1 MVVAE
6 DGVGTQCVAR
16 KLLAQQGDDLH
27 LGDIAAAQLWGHGDS
42 TSVGG
47 WGHPGPGWGHRKLAR
62 GEHWRRASCPPLPP
76 CGPGL
81 VPSAVRSP
89 QTTRARGGRPSA
101 GRLTGTHIPPF
112 LPLHSASWGGSLLP
126 PPGSIEAPRHGA
138 GDAGTRGRDEAG
150 SFPDPSPSPRPD
162 PPVMVA
168 ASRRLPAAW
177 GGVGPGGDSCGAAGS
192 SLASRGGPGC
202 HGLCLPPPRSP
213 ERRWEPQGPSSG
225 RAWGEGA
232 VRAMLGTRAA
242 SHPPAVRGP

>member
-1 MVVAE
+1 MGAQKIGAGGALEESFLPPSAPVWS
-6 DGVGTQCVAR
+6 GVGALSSQITPNHPCPGRASQR
-16 KLLAQQGDDLH
+16 R
-27 LGDIAAAQLWGHGDS
+27 AAHGDP
-42 TSVGG
+42 
-47 WGHPGPGWGHRKLAR
+47 HPT
-62 GEHWRRASCPPLPP
+62 LPP
-76 CGPGL
+76 
-81 VPSAVRSP
+81 PSLRLL
-89 QTTRARGGRPSA
+89 GR
-101 GRLTGTHIPPF
+101 
-112 LPLHSASWGGSLLP
+112 SLLP